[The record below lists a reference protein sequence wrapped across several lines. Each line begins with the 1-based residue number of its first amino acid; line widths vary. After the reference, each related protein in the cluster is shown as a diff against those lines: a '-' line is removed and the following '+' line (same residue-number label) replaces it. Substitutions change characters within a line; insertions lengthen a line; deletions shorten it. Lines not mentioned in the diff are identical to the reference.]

1 MFPSRFDYSAP
12 DSLDEALATLGQRA
26 DETKVLAGGQSLIP
40 LLKLRFAAPATLVDI
55 NRIPGL
61 DVLEESNGHL
71 QIGTLARHNQ
81 LAADS
86 LVGRRYPTIAS
97 AAPQIADPLVRNLGT
112 IGGSLA
118 HGDPAGDWGSVMLS
132 LNAEVVVR
140 GPTGER
146 RIPIDD
152 FLVDIF
158 TTSLNEDEIVTEVL
172 VPKPE
177 GSFGGAYLK
186 LERKVGDFATVGV
199 AVHLELDGDTIA
211 RAGLGLTAVGSRNI
225 KPTNAENALGGNQ
238 CSDELFAEAARLAA
252 EAADPVSDV
261 RGPATYKRAVV
272 DAYVKRGL
280 AEARDQARARAGRT

>member
-1 MFPSRFDYSAP
+1 M
-12 DSLDEALATLGQRA
+12 
-26 DETKVLAGGQSLIP
+26 
-40 LLKLRFAAPATLVDI
+40 VDI

-61 DVLEESNGHL
+61 DVVEESNGHL
-71 QIGTLARHNQ
+71 RIGTLARHNQ

-86 LVGRRYPTIAS
+86 LIGQHYPTIAS

-118 HGDPAGDWGSVMLS
+118 HADPAGDWGSVMLA
-132 LNAEVVVR
+132 LNAEVVAR

-146 RIPIDD
+146 KIPIDD

-158 TTSLNEDEIVTEVL
+158 TTSLNEDEIVTDVL

-199 AVHLELDGDTIA
+199 AVHLELDGDMIT
-211 RAGLGLTAVGSRNI
+211 RAGVGLTAVGSRNI
-225 KPTNAENALGGNQ
+225 KATNAENTLVGSE
-238 CSDELFAEAARLAA
+238 CTDDLFAEAARLAA
-252 EAADPVSDV
+252 ESADPVSDV
-261 RGPATYKRAVV
+261 RGPAEYKRAVV
-272 DAYVKRGL
+272 GTYVNRGL
-280 AEARDQARARAGRT
+280 AEARDQARAGSGRT

>member
-1 MFPSRFDYSAP
+1 MFPSRFDYFAP

-40 LLKLRFAAPATLVDI
+40 LLKLRFAAPTTLVDI
-55 NRIPGL
+55 NPIRDL
-61 DVLEESNGHL
+61 DVVEENNGHL
-71 QIGTLARHNQ
+71 RIGTLARHNQ
-81 LAADS
+81 LAEDA
-86 LVGRRYPTIAS
+86 LVDERYPTIAA

-118 HGDPAGDWGSVMLS
+118 HGDPAGDWGSVMLA
-132 LNAEVVVR
+132 LNAEVVAR
-140 GPTGER
+140 GPAGER
-146 RIPIDD
+146 KIPIDD

-158 TTSLNEDEIVTEVL
+158 TTSLNEDEIVTAVL

-177 GSFGGAYLK
+177 SSFGGAYLK

-199 AVHLELDGDTIA
+199 AVHLELDGDTIT

-225 KPTNAENALGGNQ
+225 KVTNAESALVGNE
-238 CSDELFAEAARLAA
+238 CTDDLFAEAARLAA

-261 RGPATYKRAVV
+261 RGPAEYKRAVV
-272 DAYVKRGL
+272 GTYVKRGL
-280 AEARDQARARAGRT
+280 REAHDQARAETERT